1 MATRVV
7 KNRKSNSERK
17 IMSSHASS
25 SAPPPSSPTTGS
37 SGGKE
42 RVISAIK
49 WMMFLLAL
57 TTLAVGVSFSAG
69 GLKIIG
75 LVLAGISALLVL
87 IAVVTGSSKSGSG
100 GGFVVLLAVAAVVGI
115 TGFFMQNQKMKR
127 DRKDWGIDPSPAAV
141 GVSAGGVVEK
151 QLVAHPGTNYTSFT
165 VGTGTNMWWIVEHPS
180 ESIMFHFDQR
190 GLENDEED
198 SRNGPAIRLPQMK
211 REYTAHLRAKGIVS
225 VPVKVYLTPIR

>member
-25 SAPPPSSPTTGS
+25 SAPPPPSPTTGS

-49 WMMFLLAL
+49 WMMFFIAL
-57 TTLAVGVSFSAG
+57 ITLAVGVSFSAG

-75 LVLAGISALLVL
+75 LVIAGLVGLVVL
-87 IAVVTGSSKSGSG
+87 IGIMSGSSRGG
-100 GGFVVLLAVAAVVGI
+100 AGGFVVLLVVAAVVGI

-180 ESIMFHFDQR
+180 ESIMFHFD
-190 GLENDEED
+190 GGSLEHDQED
-198 SRNGPAIRLPQMK
+198 SKNGPAIRLPQMK